1 MRYLYRDQSAR
12 GGIPLL
18 ISSAAVLLLLMLLL
32 ALAPELTSSTGWVL
46 LFLLL
51 SAGIFLGY
59 AKSTEPFYAVELC
72 AEGVRYHHRRGSWLL
87 PWQAFLYA
95 RVAEL
100 TGKGETAYVGFKV
113 TDYDSFLQQLP
124 PRLAVKLLMEQRH
137 LLLAALASDCPD
149 GTCASSMLAHHT
161 EFNTGKTRYYG
172 VQAMFAGRM
181 QHLAMLLGTE
191 LFIPTTVL
199 PVEAAEFC
207 RTVNQSRLIYLKK
220 TAT

>member
-1 MRYLYRDQSAR
+1 MRYLFRDQSAK
-12 GGIPLL
+12 GGMPLL
-18 ISSAAVLLLLMLLL
+18 LASAVMLLLLILLFSL
-32 ALAPELTSSTGWVL
+32 VPELTSSQGWVL

-51 SAGIFLGY
+51 GAGLFLGY
-59 AKSTEPFYAVELC
+59 AKTTEPFYAVELC
-72 AEGVRYHHRRGSWLL
+72 PQGVKYHHRRGSWLL

-95 RVAEL
+95 SVAEL
-100 TGKGETAYVGFKV
+100 TGKGEAAYVGFKV
-113 TDYDSFLQQLP
+113 TDYDSFLAQLP

-149 GTCASSMLAHHT
+149 GTCASTMLTQHT
-161 EFNTGKTRYYG
+161 EFSTAKARYYG

-181 QHLAMLLGTE
+181 QHLAVLLGAE

-199 PVEAAEFC
+199 PLEAAEFC

-220 TAT
+220 TAA